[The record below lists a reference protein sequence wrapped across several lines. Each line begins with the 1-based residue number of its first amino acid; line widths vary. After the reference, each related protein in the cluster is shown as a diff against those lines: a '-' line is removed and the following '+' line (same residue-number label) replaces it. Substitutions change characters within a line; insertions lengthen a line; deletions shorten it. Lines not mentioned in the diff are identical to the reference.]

1 MAEPTPPSVCADVG
15 PKLLDPGAVVD
26 PGGAV
31 DAAAF
36 VPVAE
41 DSSYSSCAKDI
52 YNLQGRLENT
62 TKAKTSQKEMTL
74 KYHVRSYSFKVNNQP
89 MSKESTEVH
98 PNHTPQ
104 QLAPA
109 DSPRSCW

>member
-1 MAEPTPPSVCADVG
+1 MAEPMRPP
-15 PKLLDPGAVVD
+15 PLLD

-31 DAAAF
+31 AAPGGAGIHAAGS

-52 YNLQGRLENT
+52 ICRAVLRIQQNQA
-62 TKAKTSQKEMTL
+62 KASQKEMTL

-89 MSKESTEVH
+89 MSKESTEVQMVSIR
-98 PNHTPQ
+98 NHTP
-104 QLAPA
+104 
-109 DSPRSCW
+109 